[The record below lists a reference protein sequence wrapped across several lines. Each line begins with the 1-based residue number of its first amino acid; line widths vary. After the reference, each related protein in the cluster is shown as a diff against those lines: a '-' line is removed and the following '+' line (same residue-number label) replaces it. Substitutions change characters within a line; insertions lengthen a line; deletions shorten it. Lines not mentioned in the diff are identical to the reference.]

1 MCQKNVFP
9 QLRIQYMERGGDKIY
24 LSVSE
29 EGLIKPVSFEVLC
42 KMIDAKNAIW
52 RLPLVAY
59 IIRGN
64 VILSFLVY

>member
-1 MCQKNVFP
+1 
-9 QLRIQYMERGGDKIY
+9 MERGGDKIY